1 MESRIIISD
10 LVITEFSKKIGL
22 VLKLK
27 KVYNKIP
34 SSGIYCEVLIEEKIM
49 LIPLKNLTKI

>member
-34 SSGIYCEVLIEEKIM
+34 CSGIYCEVLIEEKIM